1 MNVTIFEIFKR
12 NRNQDKKDLS
22 IELIEQLKETVDI
35 DEVIKVLSGYN
46 KRSLFIDIIDKLL
59 DENVLLERK
68 IKKIEEKEELE
79 II

>member
-12 NRNQDKKDLS
+12 SRNQDKKDLS
-22 IELIEQLKETVDI
+22 TELIEQLKETVDI

-46 KRSLFIDIIDKLL
+46 KRGLFIDIIDKLL
-59 DENVLLERK
+59 DENISLERK
-68 IKKIEEKEELE
+68 IKKIEEEELE